1 MKSKIGSLKINW
13 CQAWLAKDVARCRE
27 IEGRVAREF
36 KASTLARFLRETV
49 KWSEVWAGKGAA
61 K

>member
-1 MKSKIGSLKINW
+1 MKGKISSLKINW

-27 IEGRVAREF
+27 IEGRVAKEF
-36 KASTLARFLRETV
+36 APSTLRRFLSETV
-49 KWSEVWAGKGAA
+49 KWSSVWAGKEAG